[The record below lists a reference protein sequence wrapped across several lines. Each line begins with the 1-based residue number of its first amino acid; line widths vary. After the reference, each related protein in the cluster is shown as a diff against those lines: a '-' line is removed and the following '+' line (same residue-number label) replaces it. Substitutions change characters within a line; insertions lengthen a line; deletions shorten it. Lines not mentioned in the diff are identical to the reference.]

1 MAPNVKSATCFLLL
15 ESLAI
20 LELDHDE
27 FCGVGSDVF
36 RKVDVGV
43 SAPEL
48 PCPDRSGLG
57 CPIRDCE
64 VEGLVVEE
72 DGAIGGMRVHD
83 GFLAGTV
90 PDSKHAHQL
99 VLERHGVEVGIRAYS
114 IWNCWGTAL

>member
-1 MAPNVKSATCFLLL
+1 MTQGAAECPEGFLVPATCFLLL

-20 LELDHDE
+20 LELDHDY
-27 FCGVGSDVF
+27 FCGVGSRVF
-36 RKVDVGV
+36 GKMDVGV

-48 PCPDRSGLG
+48 ACPDRSGLG

-90 PDSKHAHQL
+90 PDSKY
-99 VLERHGVEVGIRAYS
+99 AY
-114 IWNCWGTAL
+114 